1 MPLDTIR
8 LSKVARDQ
16 LVQMKRHS
24 GLRQWN
30 VLCRWAYCLSLAEE
44 TPPRKQPVPS
54 DSSVEMTWR
63 TFGGADDEVYRE
75 LAISRHESEPDLDLG
90 PADHFRL
97 HLHRGIGY
105 LTGDRDRR
113 SIEAM
118 VRLVIE
124 DADQR
129 SDQAASKA

>member
-1 MPLDTIR
+1 MPLDTVR
-8 LSKVARDQ
+8 LSQTARDQ
-16 LVQMKRHS
+16 LVQMKRHC
-24 GLRQWN
+24 GIGQWN
-30 VLCRWAYCLSLAEE
+30 VLCRWAYCLSLAEAS
-44 TPPRKQPVPS
+44 PPRKQPVPS
-54 DSSVEMTWR
+54 DSNVEMTWR
-63 TFGGADDEVYRE
+63 TFGGADDEVFRE
-75 LAISRHESEPDLDLG
+75 LAFARQEADSELG
-90 PADHFRL
+90 LNPADNFRL

-129 SDQAASKA
+129 NAPSTAES